1 MSIVKIELFASEPA
15 FEPRLRRRMRSR
27 NHLLRVSYWGKAK
40 QAAALF
46 RDVVY
51 ASLRKGAAAAVQIA
65 IPAMVVQALML
76 ALALSYFFVP
86 ASLVV
91 FKAIVTVRND
101 MGLCFSFLSLG
112 AIAILAESL
121 RPRGGD
127 GKKTSFWIS
136 AGYAFFV
143 MGFLGIFTDLFYM
156 LQDSMWSRLS
166 PTAKIVAK
174 VMTDQF
180 VYTVLFANPYQ
191 TFLYVFKD
199 CSFESRS
206 FFERITPF
214 KNFYVREMLAVLITN
229 WAFWIPTTAILYSLP
244 LDLQFIMS
252 RLAVTI
258 WVLLLTTITKRN
270 S

>member
-1 MSIVKIELFASEPA
+1 VNIELFASEPA

-40 QAAALF
+40 QTAALF
-46 RDVVY
+46 REVVY

-65 IPAMVVQALML
+65 VPAMVVQGLML

-91 FKAIVTVRND
+91 FKAIISVRNEL
-101 MGLCFSFLSLG
+101 GLAFSFLSLG
-112 AIAILAESL
+112 AIAVLAESL
-121 RPRGGD
+121 RPRAAD
-127 GKKTSFWIS
+127 GETRSFWSS
-136 AGYAFFV
+136 AGYAFLV

-180 VYTVLFANPYQ
+180 VWTVIFANPYQ

-199 CSFESRS
+199 CRFQSATFL
-206 FFERITPF
+206 ERITPF

-229 WAFWIPTTAILYSLP
+229 WAFWIPTAAILYSLP
-244 LDLQFIMS
+244 LDLQFIIS

-258 WVLLLTTITKRN
+258 WVLLLTTITKKN